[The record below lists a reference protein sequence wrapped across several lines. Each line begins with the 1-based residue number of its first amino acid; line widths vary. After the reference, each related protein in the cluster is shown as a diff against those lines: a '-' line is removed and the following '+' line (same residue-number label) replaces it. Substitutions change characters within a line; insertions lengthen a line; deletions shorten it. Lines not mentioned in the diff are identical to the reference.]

1 MSEKNENMNKE
12 SILSIKEF
20 RKKQIQ
26 TNIKIHIFVLIMIA
40 IINIILI
47 IFIISYKSKIR
58 ELKSKTNINST
69 NLTQGTYYIKSL
81 ESSLFIP

>member
-20 RKKQIQ
+20 REKQVQ
-26 TNIKIHIFVLIMIA
+26 TNIKIHIFVLIIIA

-81 ESSLFIP
+81 ESSLFIT